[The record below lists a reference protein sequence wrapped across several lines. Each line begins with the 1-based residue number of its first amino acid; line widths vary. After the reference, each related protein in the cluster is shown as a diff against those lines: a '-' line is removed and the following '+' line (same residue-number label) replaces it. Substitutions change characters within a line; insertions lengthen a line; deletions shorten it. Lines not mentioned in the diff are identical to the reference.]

1 MTDLQ
6 MGLLVLLGVVISLA
20 ASWMLTVRSGNT
32 WQEATEKQKKE
43 LEKTRSDLLK
53 CKSRIDV
60 LEQELERMRSIV
72 QASTKRPVV
81 EVAPIARPVSPVVQP
96 PVMPPKPQP
105 LAIPVIVT
113 AQEPEVRVT
122 QDDFEVLQ
130 TIVPLVVEPSPSQED
145 LIPGAIMTGMN
156 AIIAHRLAVTKPQ
169 ILKSIL
175 EAAASDAERDFLRSL
190 NFQVDFF
197 GLDGTPSAGIV
208 ELVLLVV
215 KETAL
220 VVPHYNSLANPFLGT
235 WFELNRNQ
243 QPAGIIMCARARLD
257 KDSNMISC
265 VQKGRIN
272 L

>member
-6 MGLLVLLGVVISLA
+6 MGLLVLLGVVVSVA
-20 ASWMLTVRSGNT
+20 ASWMLTERRSKS
-32 WQEATEKQKKE
+32 WQENSEKQGKDLVKISAELQSCKARTERLE
-43 LEKTRSDLLK
+43 LEF
-53 CKSRIDV
+53 
-60 LEQELERMRSIV
+60 ERMRSMA
-72 QASTKRPVV
+72 QASAKRPVM
-81 EVAPIARPVSPVVQP
+81 EVAQLARPVSPVVPP

-113 AQEPEVRVT
+113 AKEPEVRVT